1 MIIKKRLLTILF
13 SISIISLI
21 VLFANRKVHESP
33 MDDILLLE
41 QAQNRGIIISD
52 NEVDNSVQQ
61 ILDLTGQT
69 EEELAQLL
77 ENRDSSIDELRESI
91 RKEAAAAKL
100 LEEDL
105 RLSEISVAE
114 EEINDVLGIE
124 ENLVSDDPL
133 AQSIR
138 DEVAERLLM
147 IKKSALIKEYIME
160 LNEHG

>member
-105 RLSEISVAE
+105 RLSEISVTKKE
-114 EEINDVLGIE
+114 VNDVLGIE
-124 ENLVSDDPL
+124 EDLVSDDPL
-133 AQSIR
+133 AHAIK

-147 IKKSALIKEYIME
+147 IKKSALIKEYITE